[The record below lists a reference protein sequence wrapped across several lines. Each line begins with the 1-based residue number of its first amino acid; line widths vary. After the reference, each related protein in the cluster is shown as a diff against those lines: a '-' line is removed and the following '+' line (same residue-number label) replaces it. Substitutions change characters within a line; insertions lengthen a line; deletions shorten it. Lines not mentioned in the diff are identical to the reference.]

1 VALLLSGVVAFTVSF
16 AVNLVSAAVGVASSV
31 AVQGPRGHRVPDP
44 TAVPFMMGF
53 GILGIVLHLVS
64 FIVNIA
70 VSSFFTAG
78 IAKFALKVV
87 KGEPYAF
94 GDVFAGGAYFLSVL
108 VAQFIISL
116 AVGLGFVLLIVPG
129 VILALGLSM
138 SIPLVVDRNLGPID
152 ALGESW
158 KLTEG
163 NRMNLFVFGLI
174 AIGLSIAGVCACGI
188 GWLLVVPL
196 LYLAWFYIY
205 LRLTGQPVAQVGRA
219 A

>member
-1 VALLLSGVVAFTVSF
+1 VALLLSFVISFTISF

-64 FIVNIA
+64 AVVNIA
-70 VSSFFTAG
+70 ASSFFAAG
-78 IAKFALKVV
+78 IAKFGLKVA

-94 GDVFAGGAYFLSVL
+94 GDVFAGGGIFLSVL
-108 VAQFIISL
+108 VAQFITSI
-116 AVGLGFVLLIVPG
+116 AVGLGLVLLIVPG
-129 VILALGLSM
+129 VILGIGFSMAL
-138 SIPLVVDRNLGPID
+138 PLIADRNLGPID
-152 ALGESW
+152 AIGESW

-163 NRMNLFVFGLI
+163 NRVNIFIFALI
-174 AIGLSIAGVCACGI
+174 AIGLSIAGVCACGLGI
-188 GWLLVVPL
+188 FLVWPL
-196 LYLAWFYIY
+196 LTVAWFYAY
-205 LRLTGQPVAQVGRA
+205 LRLSGQPVAQVARA